1 MIVDPAGA
9 ELEVLEGDEGEVEV
23 GRHRDVGGELLRTTI
38 AEAGCRRP
46 AVTVAPDAPVEK
58 VLALMRAKK
67 VSAAVVV
74 ERKKAK
80 RVVGIFTE
88 RDLVNRA
95 LPARGFAKA
104 KVEKF
109 MTPGP
114 ETLRPKDP
122 VAYALNKLSVG
133 KFRHVPL
140 VDGAGRAA
148 GMVTA
153 GDLLEYLVELCPEE
167 VLNLPPEPELAIH
180 PVADGD

>member
-1 MIVDPAGA
+1 MIDPAGE
-9 ELEVLEGDEGEVEV
+9 ELEILEGDEGEVEV

-38 AEAGCRRP
+38 ADAGCRRP
-46 AVTVAPDAPVEK
+46 AVTIPPDAPVEK
-58 VLALMRAKK
+58 ALALMRAKK
-67 VSAAVVV
+67 VSAVVVV
-74 ERKKAK
+74 ERKKAR

-95 LPARGFAKA
+95 LQVRGYGKA

-109 MTPGP
+109 MTPSP

-122 VAYALNKLSVG
+122 IAYALNKMSFG

-140 VDGAGRAA
+140 VDAAGRAA

-153 GDLLEYLVELCPEE
+153 GDVLEYLVELCPEE
-167 VLNLPPEPELAIH
+167 VLNLPPEPELAVH
-180 PVADGD
+180 PAPDGD